1 MNTPTVTGQCEPI
14 SSLSGIKARLKES
27 GVNNAMVID
36 DSLDAGPEQWRQLL
50 SADRN
55 RVFDFI
61 EDNPDLGKWLE
72 DVNLYP
78 PESVSEDSAEHY
90 LQKLKNRLSDN
101 EHLRKLWDDIIEPS
115 IGDAKREVE
124 ALIERLK
131 DLGLEVHPSGIRYLN
146 PPPEDVSV
154 IFLDYALDNT
164 DEDDPAAASIEEFNR
179 IQNILGSSNKP
190 IVVLMSGRTMLAPA
204 DEVRFRNDTGI
215 MPGMFFRFQKD
226 DLQGISLHL
235 IMSGIAENRDKAVSL
250 GSFIKAVST
259 ASQTAA
265 NKVSSLVQGLTLED
279 FALIQMLSLNDDGHP
294 LGEYVLW
301 LTGVYFK
308 QLLERSEDVRDIK
321 QIVDRLVFTAPP
333 LTEWGPSGS
342 FLSAYRAAVFADA
355 DPEISSN
362 GYLPLDERAKA
373 KSGKQ
378 ENIVTLHFGDI
389 FVKEKDA
396 SPTAYIVLTPEC
408 DLVFG
413 GSRPFPHRRTV
424 ILLPGNMSDDRPFKM
439 PGDTATRS
447 ELLQWNE
454 KDWRI
459 QWRVKEAESVCLG
472 NFRKW
477 SKAMKLRRVA
487 RMEFSF
493 ASDIQ
498 RAFVGNLSR
507 VGLPVVPPQ
516 FQPQNA
522 TIYVQG
528 WNKGL
533 LPLSGTIQNGAYLVS
548 SPQLAQPKCILSDYV
563 LIEIQ
568 KNLPRATELATQMPT
583 EDELGNLPESQKEAR
598 KTGAKTRTESNAT
611 ELRTFSESPE
621 AIMALKGPHDLAN
634 LADEIE
640 LSYVTI
646 TSKAKISG
654 SHAKTV
660 LTIHLESPEE
670 NESSELPSETE
681 ESV

>member
-1 MNTPTVTGQCEPI
+1 MNTPT
-14 SSLSGIKARLKES
+14 GIRARLKES

-36 DSLDAGPEQWRQLL
+36 DSLDAGPEQWGQLL
-50 SADRN
+50 SADRD
-55 RVFDFI
+55 RILDFI
-61 EDNPDLGKWLE
+61 EDHPDLGRWLDDE
-72 DVNLYP
+72 NLNAP
-78 PESVSEDSAEHY
+78 LGVGEAIAEHY
-90 LQKLKNRLSDN
+90 LQNLKKRLSDN
-101 EHLRKLWDDIIEPS
+101 EDLRKLWDDIIEPS
-115 IGDAKREVE
+115 IGDAKKQVE
-124 ALIERLK
+124 GLINRLK
-131 DLGLEVHPSGIRYLN
+131 DLGLDVYPSGIRH
-146 PPPEDVSV
+146 PTVPPEDVSVKV
-154 IFLDYALDNT
+154 IFLDYALDTTN
-164 DEDDPAAASIEEFNR
+164 EDDPAAASIKEFNR
-179 IQNILGSSNKP
+179 IENIMGSSNKP
-190 IVVLMSGRTMLAPA
+190 IVVLMSSRTMLAPA
-204 DEVRFRNDTGI
+204 DEVRFRKCTGI

-226 DLQGISLHL
+226 DLQGISLDL
-235 IMSGIAENRDKAVSL
+235 IMSDIAENRDKAVHL
-250 GSFIKAVST
+250 ERFIKAVSM
-259 ASQTAA
+259 ASWTAA
-265 NKVSSLVQGLTLED
+265 NEVSSLVQGLTLED
-279 FALIQMLSLNDDGHP
+279 FALIQMLSLNADGHP

-321 QIVDRLVFTAPP
+321 QIVDRLEFTAPP

-355 DPEISSN
+355 DPDISSN

-389 FVKEKDA
+389 FVKEKNA

-413 GSRPFPHRRTV
+413 GSRPFTHSRAV
-424 ILLPGNMSDDRPFKM
+424 ILLPGNMSDDHPFKM

-472 NFRKW
+472 NFRNW

-498 RAFVGNLSR
+498 RAFVGNLTR

-528 WNKGL
+528 WNKRL
-533 LPLSGTIQNGAYLVS
+533 LLLSDPIQNGAYLVS

-563 LIEIQ
+563 LLEIH
-568 KNLPRATELATQMPT
+568 KNLPRATELATRMPT
-583 EDELGNLPESQKEAR
+583 EDELGDLPESQKEPL

-634 LADEIE
+634 LAAEIE

-646 TSKAKISG
+646 TSKANILG

-670 NESSELPSETE
+670 KESSE
-681 ESV
+681 